1 MIHTI
6 PANGLAEIEAVT
18 ALFKEY
24 ADSLPVDLEYQG
36 FSAELQNLPGVYQ
49 PPTGALFI
57 ARVDGKEAG
66 CVAVRRLDERT
77 CEMKRLY
84 VRPAH
89 RGSGIG
95 PLLVAKALAAAR
107 TLGCDDIWLDTLA
120 SMTAA
125 HRLYLSMGFREIPSY
140 GGDPAPGT
148 RYLGLRVPPDPS
160 FDADVPGM
168 SDPLASRGG
177 DAPIA

>member
-1 MIHTI
+1 VIDIT
-6 PANGLAEIEAVT
+6 PVDSSAEIEAAT
-18 ALFKEY
+18 ALFREY

-57 ARVDGKEAG
+57 ALVDGGAAG
-66 CVAVRRLDERT
+66 CAAVRRLDEHT

-95 PLLVAKALAAAR
+95 PMLVAKAVATAR
-107 TLGCDDIWLDTLA
+107 TLGCDHIWLDTLA

-140 GGDPAPGT
+140 GDDAAPGT
-148 RYLGLRVPPDPS
+148 RYFGLRVPPDGRTLSCLPS
-160 FDADVPGM
+160 IDGKIE
-168 SDPLASRGG
+168 
-177 DAPIA
+177 IAK